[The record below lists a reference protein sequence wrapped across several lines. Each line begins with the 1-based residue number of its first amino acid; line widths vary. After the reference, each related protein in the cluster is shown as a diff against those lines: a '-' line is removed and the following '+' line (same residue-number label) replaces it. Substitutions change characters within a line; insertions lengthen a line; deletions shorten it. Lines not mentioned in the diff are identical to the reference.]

1 MPSLLKHIPC
11 TVCGRRHHFSLPVG
25 ELSPKLEY
33 EYVCP
38 ESGQRGRL
46 RPQTPPEIAHTAP
59 QGAVQLAAVGDV
71 QSVT

>member
-1 MPSLLKHIPC
+1 MPSLLKHLPC
-11 TVCGRRHHFSLPVG
+11 GVCGHRHHFSLPVG
-25 ELSPKLEY
+25 ELSPDQEY

-38 ESGQRGRL
+38 ENGERGRL
-46 RPQTPPEIAHTAP
+46 RPQSAPETARTAP